1 MSLKNLKERWNDGSN
16 PFFKPLYNQ
25 YSKNIYTNYIA
36 PCLYLL
42 TWIMIFIGILA
53 IIISPVEAAQTVNS
67 SINLTDIKDTSLTWS
82 IEYLTDNRPIGA
94 TLDNVEID
102 GFNTQFNSNYTATKL
117 EPNTTHTFCVYGSA
131 TINCLEGTTS
141 LTLSSKEKLL
151 NFIYDYLFLIVA
163 LILMVIGIVVPISS
177 LIGFIFAVLGLIS
190 VFPKG
195 NLVIDLIYLAAIA
208 GALGVTG
215 YGMRN

>member
-1 MSLKNLKERWNDGSN
+1 MSLKNLKERLNDGSD

-36 PCLYLL
+36 PSLYLL
-42 TWIMIFIGILA
+42 TWIMIIIGLIGI
-53 IIISPVEAAQTVNS
+53 IVPVDAAKTVNS
-67 SINLTDIKDTSLTWS
+67 SINLIDIKDTSLTWS
-82 IEYLTDNRPIGA
+82 IEYLTNNKPIGA
-94 TLDNVEID
+94 TLDNVEIE
-102 GFNTQFNSNYTATKL
+102 GFNTKFNSIYTATKL
-117 EPNTTHTFCVYGSA
+117 ESNTTHTLCVYGDT
-131 TINCLEGTTS
+131 TINCENGTTS
-141 LTLSSKEKLL
+141 LTLSSKDKLL
-151 NFIYDYLFLIVA
+151 NFTYDYLFLIVA
-163 LILMVIGIVVPISS
+163 LILMVIGFIVPVSS
-177 LIGFIFAVLGLIS
+177 VIGFIFAVLGLIS